1 MTEVLAVVPARGGS
15 KGVPGKNLRLLNGK
29 PLVAHQVEAAL
40 AAETVDEV
48 IVSTED
54 EQIVEAGREA
64 GAAIPFMRPQELA
77 EDDVPAIAAFAHA
90 AEYWRDEHGAPTYT
104 LGLQPTS
111 PFNTSADIDAA
122 VEKIRETNCDSVVS
136 VERVTETH
144 PYRAY
149 RLEGDRVKPI
159 EGLTVT
165 AAEQRQDRPDVY
177 GFTGAIYLRQ
187 TELLFE
193 WDGSDFGL
201 GEDVR
206 AVVQTGRATI
216 EIDTPFQ
223 LELARALAAY
233 DSPDDEFPEDVE
245 PPAIFDG

>member
-1 MTEVLAVVPARGGS
+1 MTEVIAVVPARGGS
-15 KGVPGKNLRLLNGK
+15 KGVPGKNLRLLDGK

-40 AAETVDEV
+40 GAEGVDEV
-48 IVSTED
+48 VVSTDD
-54 EQIVEAGREA
+54 EAITDAAREA
-64 GAAIPFMRPQELA
+64 GAAVPFVRPAELA
-77 EDDVPAIAAFAHA
+77 ADDVPVIAAFAHA
-90 AEYWRDEHGAPTYT
+90 AEYWRDEHGNPTYT

-111 PFNTSADIDAA
+111 PFTTSGEIDSAI
-122 VEKIRETNCDSVVS
+122 EKIRTTDCDSVVS

-149 RLEGDRVKPI
+149 RLDGDRVQPI
-159 EGLTVT
+159 DGLTVT

-177 GFTGAIYLRQ
+177 GFTGAIYLRR

-193 WDGSDFGL
+193 WDGSDFAL

-206 AVVQTGRATI
+206 AVVQSGRSTV
-216 EIDTPFQ
+216 EIDTAFQ

-233 DSPDDEFPEDVE
+233 DGPEAELPEGIE
-245 PPAIFDG
+245 PPPTFDG